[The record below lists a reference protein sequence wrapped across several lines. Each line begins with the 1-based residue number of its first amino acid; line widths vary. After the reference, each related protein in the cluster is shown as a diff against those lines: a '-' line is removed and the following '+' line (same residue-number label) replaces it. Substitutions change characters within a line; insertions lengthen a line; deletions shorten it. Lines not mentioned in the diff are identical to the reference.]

1 MTQRTES
8 VQMYMTEEQKRALRI
23 AAAKR
28 DTTMAEYCLDAV
40 ISQLEQQG
48 ELPDDE

>member
-1 MTQRTES
+1 
-8 VQMYMTEEQKRALRI
+8 MYMTEEQKRALRI
-23 AAAKR
+23 AAAKQ
-28 DTTMAEYCLDAV
+28 DTTMAEYSLDAV